1 MEKYV
6 NMADINIQQ
15 HPDDARVIELIEL
28 LFFAYRDFVS
38 DPDEVLSQL
47 GFGRAH
53 HRVLHFVG
61 REGGMTVAQLLDIL
75 RITKQSLSRVLKEL
89 IDKGYVFQLE
99 GEEDRR
105 QRLLHLSLKGREL
118 HQQLMAPQMQRIRRA
133 LRETPAV
140 DAEMLQAILLNLAS
154 PGNRSEI
161 SEWLQRAA
169 TASQSGARHD

>member
-6 NMADINIQQ
+6 NMADITTAAR
-15 HPDDARVIELIEL
+15 PGDARTIELIEL

-38 DPDEVLSQL
+38 DPDALLAEL

-75 RITKQSLSRVLKEL
+75 RITKQSLSRVLKDL
-89 IDKGYVFQLE
+89 IGTGYVFQLE

-105 QRLLHLSLKGREL
+105 QRLLYLSPKGREL
-118 HQQLMAPQMQRIRRA
+118 HQRLMAPQLARIRRA
-133 LRETPAV
+133 LAETPEV
-140 DAEMLQAILLNLAS
+140 DANALRAILQSLAS
-154 PGNRSEI
+154 PGNRAEI
-161 SEWLQRAA
+161 ADWMQRATTSA
-169 TASQSGARHD
+169 KSGNGNE